1 LGPGKNQSY
10 ALLLGECASRL
21 QAEKANRFHC
31 RIERESRLYGGRFQ
45 DIAAMEPLKFE
56 PFGEQF
62 EQRSAQESPASKW
75 LLWAGS
81 AAFWSMVAFI
91 VAARAAY
98 FDPGVFSFERLAALF
113 RTVL

>member
-1 LGPGKNQSY
+1 MGNPDY
-10 ALLLGECASRL
+10 MTVA
-21 QAEKANRFHC
+21 F
-31 RIERESRLYGGRFQ
+31 RISP
-45 DIAAMEPLKFE
+45 AMEPSKFE

-62 EQRSAQESPASKW
+62 DQRSTQDSPASKW

-81 AAFWSMVAFI
+81 AVFWSMVAFI

-98 FDPGVFSFERLAALF
+98 FDPGVFNFEHLAAIV

>member
-1 LGPGKNQSY
+1 LTGNPDYIKQS
-10 ALLLGECASRL
+10 L
-21 QAEKANRFHC
+21 
-31 RIERESRLYGGRFQ
+31 Q
-45 DIAAMEPLKFE
+45 DIAAMEPSKFE

-62 EQRSAQESPASKW
+62 DQRNGQESPVSKW

-81 AAFWSMVAFI
+81 AVFWSMVAFI

-98 FDPGVFSFERLAALF
+98 FDPGVFNFEHLAALV